1 MQHHVQSV
9 LTGTTS
15 PIATASLVITHAR
28 LAMEVQH
35 PAVQVVKVDF
45 SSPTI
50 SAGSVQTQI
59 VLPAHFNSSA
69 RSVLKATELV
79 MAPV

>member
-1 MQHHVQSV
+1 
-9 LTGTTS
+9 
-15 PIATASLVITHAR
+15 
-28 LAMEVQH
+28 MEVQH